1 MLRCLTAEYEL
12 GPLSTSKKSQASPKK
27 AGTPAKETKRAR
39 TKPASSAWT
48 FPKNTLE
55 DAIAIPKSIEDKHGG
70 NPMPASLLV
79 KAVGYNKPNDW
90 RFLDLLKSANLY
102 GLVSGTG
109 QTATVEID
117 VIGQDV
123 VAPGSPQDRQK
134 ALLRAFRNVEDFRK
148 VDDFYGSKRI
158 PEDEYFLN
166 TLTRQFGIPR
176 DRASV
181 FADVF
186 RANIAFLRSF
196 NIQTGTSAA
205 APETKELPSATA
217 ETNVISKT
225 GRETRVREFLDTCFV
240 MTPFGGWFDRYY
252 QEVYVPAIK
261 EAGLEPVRADELFST
276 GSVVE
281 QIWEQ
286 ITKAKV
292 LLADLTDKNPNVF
305 YELGLAHAA
314 IKPVVFTS
322 ARIDDV
328 PFDLRHLRVIVY
340 EVREPEWAPKLR
352 LSITEY
358 LRNTIKEPSKSI
370 PHPFRAIAATPADS
384 TEAEPE

>member
-1 MLRCLTAEYEL
+1 M
-12 GPLSTSKKSQASPKK
+12 
-27 AGTPAKETKRAR
+27 
-39 TKPASSAWT
+39 
-48 FPKNTLE
+48 
-55 DAIAIPKSIEDKHGG
+55 
-70 NPMPASLLV
+70 
-79 KAVGYNKPNDW
+79 
-90 RFLDLLKSANLY
+90 Y

-109 QTATVEID
+109 QTAAVTIEE
-117 VIGQDV
+117 IGQDV
-123 VAPGSPQDRQK
+123 VAPASPQERQD

-148 VDDFYGSKRI
+148 VDEFYGTKRI

-166 TLTRQFGIPR
+166 TLTRQFAIPR

-186 RANIAFLRSF
+186 RANVAFLRSF
-196 NIQTGTSAA
+196 DIQTGVATS
-205 APETKELPSATA
+205 A
-217 ETNVISKT
+217 ETNEVPPPTSETTIIART
-225 GRETRVREFLDTCFV
+225 GKEKRVREFLDTCFV
-240 MTPFGGWFDRYY
+240 MMPFGGWFDRYY
-252 QEVYVPAIK
+252 QEIYVPAIK

-314 IKPVVFTS
+314 IKPVVFTA
-322 ARIDDV
+322 ARIDDI

-340 EVREPEWAPKLR
+340 ETREPEWAPKLR
-352 LSITEY
+352 RFVRLFAYHHQGSGKVNSTSVSRASPRVCARGRARLSLPRRTTVKPGPIQESDVETG
-358 LRNTIKEPSKSI
+358 N
-370 PHPFRAIAATPADS
+370 AAN
-384 TEAEPE
+384 